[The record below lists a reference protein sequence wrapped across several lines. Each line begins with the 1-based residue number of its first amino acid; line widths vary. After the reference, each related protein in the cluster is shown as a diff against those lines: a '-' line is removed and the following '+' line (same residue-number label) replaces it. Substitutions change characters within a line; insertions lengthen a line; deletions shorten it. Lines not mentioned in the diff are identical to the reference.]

1 MSQPIPLDP
10 ESIPTQADAET
21 RAMPPSG
28 AEKPATD
35 GARPFRI
42 LMVCLGNICR
52 SPTAQCVM
60 EQQVAEAGLRGQ
72 IQVDSAG
79 TGDYHIGHA
88 PDHRSQEHAL
98 KRGYDISGQRARQ
111 LADADFE
118 EFDLILVM
126 DEANERDVLARCP
139 RQHRDKV
146 RRLAVFGSQPQ
157 VLEVPDP
164 YFGGADGFEHVLDLV
179 EDACAGVL
187 ARLQQGADSKMPPAG
202 GMEG

>member
-1 MSQPIPLDP
+1 MRSTRLLSDLALRLQDP
-10 ESIPTQADAET
+10 HAEPV
-21 RAMPPSG
+21 RV
-28 AEKPATD
+28 
-35 GARPFRI
+35 
-42 LMVCLGNICR
+42 LMVCMGNICR
-52 SPTAQCVM
+52 SPTAQAVLEKM
-60 EQQVAEAGLRGQ
+60 VRDAGWAER
-72 IQVDSAG
+72 IEVDSAG
-79 TGDYHIGHA
+79 THGWHIDSPPDERAQQHA
-88 PDHRSQEHAL
+88 QR
-98 KRGYDISGQRARQ
+98 RGYDLSPQRARQ
-111 LADADFE
+111 LQRCDFDA
-118 EFDLILVM
+118 FDLVLVM